1 VGDLWSILPS
11 VKKER
16 WFSRAF
22 FSQEKEMFL
31 YGGIMGV
38 IAIIFCIMSYF
49 YKYVTPEELGEIA
62 KDEEKENLDLNGIP
76 LEDRSPD
83 GDNIKV

>member
-1 VGDLWSILPS
+1 MVFI
-11 VKKER
+11 
-16 WFSRAF
+16 WFFF

-31 YGGIMGV
+31 YGDLMGV
-38 IAIIFCIMSYF
+38 IAIIFGIMSYF
-49 YKYVTPEELGEIA
+49 YKYVTPEELGELA

-83 GDNIKV
+83 GSGDNTKV